1 MPKVSSW
8 TMVISQMV
16 LAVGSSA
23 ESNPV
28 NFLELHMHYFIR

>member
-8 TMVISQMV
+8 TLIISRLV
-16 LAVGSSA
+16 LAVGSLA

-28 NFLELHMHYFIR
+28 NFLELHMHNFIR